1 MRSGAFFRRR
11 VRVSRESR
19 HADDGADT
27 GRDAAS
33 SAVRKRARSADAFI
47 IVDGL
52 SDRMHSPLSSLRR
65 RTLSGLAALAM
76 LAGGVAA
83 AAPAQAA
90 AQAPTAPVYDYAKAI
105 HERVS
110 VEVPLDSDE
119 NGVRDRVAV
128 DLIRPAEAAAA
139 GVDVPVIIQ
148 ASPYYASS
156 LPSYFD
162 AGGTR
167 QVFETWLDNYF
178 VPRGY
183 AVAFVDLIG
192 TFRSSGCDDVGGDFE
207 VAGGK
212 AVIDWLNGRA
222 AGFRPDGSAAVADW
236 STGKAGM
243 IGVSWNGTIANAVAS
258 TGVEGLETI
267 VPIAA
272 ISSWYDY
279 TRGLGVP
286 FWGGYV
292 KFLHEY
298 VSNFDSPRCVP
309 LTKELELA
317 SDTPTGSYSPWWDP
331 RNYRLD
337 ASKVQASVY
346 VVHGLND
353 ENVKTRQY
361 GEWWDELERFGV
373 ERKIFLHQD
382 VHIDAFRYRQAWVQL
397 LHPWFDHYLLGI
409 DNGVT
414 QTPMATVQRE
424 DGLFTSEATWPAA
437 GAQQTA
443 LRLSAPAHRSAGTL
457 TLASAGVPAT
467 GSVTMASRGESDDD
481 FVLDPTAYRSD
492 RAVFL
497 TDALS
502 ESVRLSGTG
511 TVKVRVQSSAPTA
524 AIKAR
529 LVDYGAATR
538 YVTTANTGTQT
549 CWGGSS
555 AADSGCYANTQV
567 VTAPSDLNIVARTI
581 ANIGHYRTLTQLET
595 LQRDTWYELTFELNA
610 DDAIFAAG
618 HRIGLVLTVEQSNP
632 DNDLD
637 RIRLT
642 LDAAGSLLTLPLTT
656 VAASLSAPGPDV
668 VVGAR
673 IKAHPEPARDPAVLM
688 REFLDTTE

>member
-1 MRSGAFFRRR
+1 
-11 VRVSRESR
+11 
-19 HADDGADT
+19 
-27 GRDAAS
+27 
-33 SAVRKRARSADAFI
+33 
-47 IVDGL
+47 
-52 SDRMHSPLSSLRR
+52 MHTPLTSLRR
-65 RTLSGLAALAM
+65 RTLSGAAVLVVLAAGAS
-76 LAGGVAA
+76 
-83 AAPAQAA
+83 AAPAYAGGSA
-90 AQAPTAPVYDYAKAI
+90 SRGSTTSSVTRSAPVYDYAAAI
-105 HERVS
+105 RERIS

-119 NGVRDRVAV
+119 DGARDRVAV
-128 DLIRPAEAAAA
+128 DVIRPAEAAAA

-212 AVIDWLNGRA
+212 AVVDWLNGRA
-222 AGFRPDGSAAVADW
+222 AGFRADGSAAVADW

-279 TRGLGVP
+279 TRGFGVP

-309 LTKELELA
+309 LTKELELE
-317 SDTPTGSYSPWWDP
+317 SDTPTGSYSSWWDP

-337 ASKVQASVY
+337 AANVKASVY

-361 GEWWDELERFGV
+361 GEWWDELARFGV

-382 VHIDAFRYRQAWVQL
+382 VHIDSFRYRQTWVDS
-397 LHPWFDHYLLGI
+397 LHPWFDHYLLGVE
-409 DNGVT
+409 NGVT

-424 DGLFTSEATWPAA
+424 DGLFTTEATWPAA

-443 LRLSAPAHRSAGTL
+443 LRLSAPANRSAGTL
-457 TLASAGVPAT
+457 ALASAGVPAT
-467 GSVTMASRGESDDD
+467 GSVTMTSRGESDDD
-481 FVLDPTAYRSD
+481 FVLDPTTYRSD

-497 TDALS
+497 SDALS
-502 ESVRLSGTG
+502 SAVRLSGTG
-511 TVKVRVQSSAPTA
+511 TVKVRVQSSAPAA

-529 LVDYGAATR
+529 LVDYGTANR

-549 CWGGSS
+549 CWGGGT

-581 ANIGHYRTLTQLET
+581 ANIGHYRTPTQLEP
-595 LQRDTWYELTFELNA
+595 LKRVTWYELTFDLNA

-642 LDAAGSLLTLPLTT
+642 VDAAGSLLTLPLTS

-673 IKAHPEPARDPAVLM
+673 IKVQPEPARDPAVLM